1 MNVKGFNPYKAFSTI
16 YKLFNQY
23 GNGESGYLTILGTS
37 GKVNGWEFNDQVEE
51 LIDVLKER
59 GFETIKN
66 LYEKPHPDHMLFEVF
81 DPYSIIEVDGKPSI
95 EKKVDGKLVNT
106 YYHKRDKLYFI
117 GCPHDYI
124 KDINFSSQSIVIDI
138 WGIVEDRDDLKIIR
152 KL

>member
-1 MNVKGFNPYKAFSTI
+1 MSIKGFNPYKAFSTI

-37 GKVNGWEFNDQVEE
+37 GKVNGWRFNDQVEE
-51 LIDVLKER
+51 LIDILKER

-66 LYEKPHPDHMLFEVF
+66 LYTKVTPDHMLFEVF
-81 DPYSIIEVDGKPSI
+81 DPYSIVD
-95 EKKVDGKLVNT
+95 VDGKLVNT
-106 YYHKRDKLYFI
+106 YYHKRNKLYFI

>member
-1 MNVKGFNPYKAFSTI
+1 
-16 YKLFNQY
+16 
-23 GNGESGYLTILGTS
+23 
-37 GKVNGWEFNDQVEE
+37 
-51 LIDVLKER
+51 
-59 GFETIKN
+59 
-66 LYEKPHPDHMLFEVF
+66 MLFEVF
-81 DPYSIIEVDGKPSI
+81 DPYSIIEVDGKPST

-152 KL
+152 EL